1 MPLQLYDTYTR
12 STRDFAALQPP
23 NVGLYT
29 CGPTVYN
36 YAHLG
41 NLRTYLFEDIL
52 RRVLTFNGYQV
63 NHVMNI
69 TDVGHLVSD
78 GDTGEDKMES
88 GSARMGKTVWEIADL
103 YTKAFQSDLRALNIL
118 EPDIWCKATDH
129 IPEQIA
135 FIQCIEAQGYTY
147 RTDDG
152 IYFDTS
158 KLATYGYLARLDIEG
173 LRGGMRVDLGEKRTI
188 TDFALWKFSPTDSQR
203 QMEWDSPWGVGFP
216 GWHIECSAMAEK
228 YLGPYFDIHCGGE
241 DHIAVHHTN
250 EIAQTEAC
258 HGTRL
263 ANFWLHGH
271 FLQLAEAKMAK
282 SAGGFLRV
290 QTLIDRGYDPLVY
303 RFFCLGAHYQAK
315 LNFTWEGLDGAATAL
330 QRLRAAAVA
339 WGEPGTPD
347 EALLATFTE
356 QINSDLNMPRALA
369 VTWDLVKSDLPAAT
383 KKATLLE
390 FDKVL
395 GLGLAEWQPAT
406 ETIPADILALAHQ
419 RQQAR
424 AEKRWQDA
432 DALRNQLKAAGYE
445 VEDTAQGPRVRAVML

>member
-1 MPLQLYDTYTR
+1 
-12 STRDFAALQPP
+12 
-23 NVGLYT
+23 
-29 CGPTVYN
+29 
-36 YAHLG
+36 
-41 NLRTYLFEDIL
+41 
-52 RRVLTFNGYQV
+52 
-63 NHVMNI
+63 
-69 TDVGHLVSD
+69 
-78 GDTGEDKMES
+78 
-88 GSARMGKTVWEIADL
+88 
-103 YTKAFQSDLRALNIL
+103 
-118 EPDIWCKATDH
+118 
-129 IPEQIA
+129 
-135 FIQCIEAQGYTY
+135 
-147 RTDDG
+147 
-152 IYFDTS
+152 
-158 KLATYGYLARLDIEG
+158 
-173 LRGGMRVDLGEKRTI
+173 
-188 TDFALWKFSPTDSQR
+188 
-203 QMEWDSPWGVGFP
+203 
-216 GWHIECSAMAEK
+216 MAEK

-330 QRLRAAAVA
+330 QRLRTAAVA

-347 EALLATFTE
+347 AELLANFTE

-390 FDKVL
+390 FDKVF
-395 GLGLAEWQPAT
+395 GLGLAEWQPAA
-406 ETIPADILALAHQ
+406 ETIPADILALADQ